1 MDLNSKMKIRKA
13 KTIDANGIANVLVQS
28 YNIKDL
34 KEGINV
40 FKNEIKKNN
49 QYIVVEE
56 NGKIIGIVTWIVH
69 GLPKHQLCE
78 LDRIAVLPEYRGKGV
93 AHKLFNAL
101 SKDAKAFYKKNK
113 SKLRKLYLLTH
124 ADNIR
129 AHKFYEKLGFK
140 HETTLKSHYYKD
152 KDEYVYSM
160 FF

>member
-1 MDLNSKMKIRKA
+1 MKIRKA
-13 KTIDANGIANVLVQS
+13 ALKDAKGIANVLVQS

-34 KEGINV
+34 KEGINT
-40 FKNEIKKNN
+40 FKNEIKK
-49 QYIVVEE
+49 QHHYIIAEE
-56 NGKIIGIVTWIVH
+56 NNKIIGVVTWIIH

-78 LDRIAVLPEYRGKGV
+78 LDRIAVLPEYRGKGI
-93 AHKLFNAL
+93 AKKLFEVL
-101 SKDAKAFYKKNK
+101 IKDAKAFYKKHK

-129 AHKFYEKLGFK
+129 AHKFYEKLGFE
-140 HETTLKSHYYKD
+140 HETTLKKHYYKN

>member
-1 MDLNSKMKIRKA
+1 MAMKIRKA
-13 KTIDANGIANVLVQS
+13 ALKDAKGIANVLVQS
-28 YNIKDL
+28 YNIEDL

-40 FKNEIKKNN
+40 FKNEIKKKHD
-49 QYIVVEE
+49 YIVAEE
-56 NGKIIGIVTWIVH
+56 NGRIIGIVTWVMH

-93 AHKLFNAL
+93 ARQLFNAL
-101 SKDAKAFYKKNK
+101 IRDAKLFYKKNK

-124 ADNIR
+124 ADNAR
-129 AHKFYEKLGFK
+129 AHKFYEKLGFI

>member
-1 MDLNSKMKIRKA
+1 MRIRKA
-13 KTIDANGIANVLVQS
+13 KSNDA
-28 YNIKDL
+28 KDL
-34 KEGINV
+34 KEGSQV
-40 FKNEIKKNN
+40 FKNEIKKFHH
-49 QYIVVEE
+49 YIVAEN
-56 NGKIIGIVTWIVH
+56 NGKIIGIVTWLMH

-78 LDRIAVLPEYRGKGV
+78 LDRIAVLPEYRGKGI
-93 AHKLFNAL
+93 AKKLFNAL
-101 SKDAKAFYKKNK
+101 IKDVKSFYKKNK

-140 HETTLKSHYYKD
+140 HETTLKRHYYKN